1 MKKICALFLAAACL
15 FAAGRPWDKEPAAWS
30 DADVAHLLNDSPWA
44 VSTEAILADPANQA
58 EPTAVALPPSNLP
71 NRSPSSP
78 GPGLRWDGGVGRNR
92 RGHLPTIPVLVRW
105 DSAAVVARAL
115 EREHASSASSTS
127 TAAGPYCITIM
138 GLIPAGRYH
147 KTVQPSIRSTS
158 DGARDARNPEE
169 LLEALMSSS
178 RLQPHGSPEIHPEN
192 VTLDAP
198 TGVVHIFFPRAK
210 PIELRNKEVLFR
222 TQFGTLTLETK
233 FRLAAMKVNGK
244 LEL

>member
-1 MKKICALFLAAACL
+1 MKKICVLFLAAACL
-15 FAAGRPWDKEPAAWS
+15 FAAGRPWDKEPAGWS
-30 DADVAHLLNDSPWA
+30 DADIAHLLNDSPWA
-44 VSTEAILADPANQA
+44 VSAEATLADPADRP
-58 EPTAVALPPSNLP
+58 EPTAVPLPQSGLP
-71 NRSPSSP
+71 GHSPSSP
-78 GPGLRWDGGVGRNR
+78 GPGLRWDGGVGKNR

-105 DSAAVVARAL
+105 DSAAVIARAL
-115 EREHASSASSTS
+115 ERERAQSAPSELPASA
-127 TAAGPYCITIM
+127 PYCITVL

-147 KTVQPSIRSTS
+147 KTAQPSIRSSS

-178 RLQPHGSPEIHPEN
+178 RLQPHGSAEIHPEN

-198 TGVVHIFFPRAK
+198 TGVVHIFFPRTK

-244 LEL
+244 LQL